1 MVNAENFVRE
11 YTYTASDDDSLN
23 DARAKA
29 ANQMSKELL
38 NEIGIYIRSE
48 TLQRGT
54 DKDSAIVERLKTV
67 TAGIGEFKV
76 LNEKWDGRKYFVKAK
91 ITVDVKN
98 AMEELEDAIEDTKK
112 SRKLEILLEE
122 EREKNEYLEKK
133 VNKRTAYEPKKYKYE
148 TKKPKK
154 DWSFGAIMSRLY
166 GFEE

>member
-1 MVNAENFVRE
+1 M
-11 YTYTASDDDSLN
+11 
-23 DARAKA
+23 
-29 ANQMSKELL
+29 
-38 NEIGIYIRSE
+38 
-48 TLQRGT
+48 QRGT